1 MNCDKRLLFRA
12 SLIELR
18 ALPNWNVGIFGNWN
32 QGLSDNELVSI
43 EDYSDKKGSPQCRKA
58 SLYKTDLSKFSKY
71 LPQRGHH
78 PLSSIH
84 EFSV

>member
-1 MNCDKRLLFRA
+1 MLESRDIGIRGFGLRLG
-12 SLIELR
+12 EGDEM
-18 ALPNWNVGIFGNWN
+18 VGI
-32 QGLSDNELVSI
+32 DNE
-43 EDYSDKKGSPQCRKA
+43 SDKKESPQCRKA
-58 SLYKTDLSKFSKY
+58 SLYKTDLSKLSKY